1 MAGILKAMSVTSYH
15 VYVLKSLRDG
25 KTYTGVA
32 GDLKRRM
39 AEHARGHVRSTRNR
53 RPLVLVYVER
63 LDSKQQALERERF
76 FKTPAGGMMKQ
87 RLLAERSVW
96 LPLAETGS

>member
-1 MAGILKAMSVTSYH
+1 MMGFH
-15 VYVLKSLRDG
+15 VYVLRSMRDG

-39 AEHARGHVRSTRNR
+39 AEHARGHVRSTRSR

-63 LDSKQQALERERF
+63 FDSKRQALERERF
-76 FKTPAGGMMKQ
+76 FKTPAGGVMKQ
-87 RLLAERSVW
+87 RLMAECSVW
-96 LPLAETGS
+96 LPLDDAGS